1 MPILATL
8 NQHYP
13 GEVIVPQNVA
23 GIPSNQYFVYILA
36 LNDAAIVVG
45 HGRRNRARVI
55 FDGLGQTTVHF
66 KAILVRLHHLY
77 APPGAIFT
85 RYLIKCASKVEAT
98 QREHAL
104 HALIGGNVPQVPEEM
119 DDKLFDGV
127 DVGSLPWVLLK
138 VAQASSYDG
147 LSDLNKWRNLGII
160 DDPSWATIRGKLGE
174 FQ

>member
-1 MPILATL
+1 MPTLATL
-8 NQHYP
+8 NQQYP
-13 GEVIVPQNVA
+13 GEIVVPHNVA
-23 GIPSNQYFVYILA
+23 AIPSNQYFVYILA

-45 HGRRNRARVI
+45 HGRKNRARVI

-85 RYLIKCASKVEAT
+85 RYLIKCASKVDAT
-98 QREHAL
+98 QRERAL
-104 HALIGGNVPQVPEEM
+104 HALIGGNVPQVPEEI
-119 DDKLFDGV
+119 DKKLFDGV

-147 LSDLNKWRNLGII
+147 LSDLRKWRSLGII
-160 DDPSWATIRGKLGE
+160 DDHSWKIINLRLGNL
-174 FQ
+174 